1 MRILIAGATGALGSR
16 LVPLLVKA
24 GHEVFGTSRD
34 EAALAGLSAQ
44 GASGVVMDG
53 LDPDSVRAAVAES
66 KPDVIVHQLTA
77 LGAITGNPKKFDRDF
92 AITNRLRTEGTD
104 HLLAAARDAGVR
116 RFVAQSFTTWPN
128 ERTGGW
134 VKTED
139 DPLIDDPGK
148 EARQSLRAIRY
159 LETAVTA
166 APGIEGVVLRYGN
179 FYGPGNAASRTGSMG
194 EMIRRGRF
202 PVVGGGTGVWSFI
215 HIDDAAAATAAA
227 VERGAPGVYN
237 IVDDE
242 PAPVAEWLP
251 YLAEQLHGKRP
262 MRLPAWLAKP
272 MLGEFGLALMTSV
285 RGSSNAKAKR
295 ELGWTPGYASWREGF
310 RTGFG

>member
-1 MRILIAGATGALGSR
+1 MKIFIAGATGALGSR
-16 LVPLLVKA
+16 LGPLLVTA
-24 GHEVFGTSRD
+24 GHEVFGTSRN
-34 EAALAGLSAQ
+34 EAGLARLGTQ
-44 GASGVVMDG
+44 GVTGVVMDG
-53 LDPDSVRAAVAES
+53 LDADSVQTAVAEA
-66 KPDVIVHQLTA
+66 KPDVVVHQLTA
-77 LGAITGNPKKFDRDF
+77 LGAMTGNPKKFDRDF
-92 AITNRLRTEGTD
+92 AVTNRLRTEGTD

-139 DPLIDDPGK
+139 EPLIDDPGK
-148 EARQSLRAIRY
+148 EARESLQAIRY
-159 LETAVTA
+159 LESAVSA

-179 FYGPGNAASRTGSMG
+179 FYGPGNAASRTGKMG
-194 EMIRRGRF
+194 QMIRRGRF

-227 VERGAPGVYN
+227 VERGEPGVYN

-251 YLAEQLHGKRP
+251 YMAEQLDGKRP

-285 RGSSNAKAKR
+285 RGSSNAKATR
-295 ELGWTPGYASWREGF
+295 ELGWTPKYASWREGF
-310 RTGFG
+310 RTGLG